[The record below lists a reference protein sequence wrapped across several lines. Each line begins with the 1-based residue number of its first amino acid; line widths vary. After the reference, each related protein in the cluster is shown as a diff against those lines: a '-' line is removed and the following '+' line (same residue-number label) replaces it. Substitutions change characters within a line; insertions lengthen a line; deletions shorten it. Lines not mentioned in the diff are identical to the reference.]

1 MAKTPERQQGQKGAE
16 QRAQVP
22 KVVSIKE
29 DGYYTNCFMVETTP
43 FDISLL
49 FGKIRPKM
57 EETGQPSFVEVYEK
71 QVYLSH
77 IQARALFQ
85 ALGRVLQAISGP
97 QPAPDTEK
105 KPPSQ

>member
-1 MAKTPERQQGQKGAE
+1 MAKTPEQRGAD
-16 QRAQVP
+16 QRVSVP
-22 KVVSIKE
+22 KVVSLKE

-49 FGKIRPKM
+49 FGKVRPKT
-57 EETGQPSFVEVYEK
+57 EEQGQVSFVEVYEK

-77 IQARALFQ
+77 VQARALFE
-85 ALGRVLQAISGP
+85 ALGRVMQAISGP
-97 QPAPDTEK
+97 RPVPDAE